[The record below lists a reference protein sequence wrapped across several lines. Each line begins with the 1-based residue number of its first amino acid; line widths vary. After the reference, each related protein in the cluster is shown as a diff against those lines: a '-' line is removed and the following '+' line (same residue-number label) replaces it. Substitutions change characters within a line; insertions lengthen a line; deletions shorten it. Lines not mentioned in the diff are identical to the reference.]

1 MSDLSPLHL
10 SWNARSSVRLQ
21 EREGWGQSR
30 DLQVFSGCTSQGYS
44 PTPSQQTPA
53 GTCRS
58 PCQGSWLVNYSLD
71 HPPGWMGS
79 QGAEYGGA
87 AARASGG
94 GLPGP
99 SPSRREA
106 DSAVMTCPPPP
117 SQLSGA
123 SSSPQPPEQPRTKS
137 WGTAPPPTSTVMI
150 AFSFKDFLKSY
161 TMRT

>member
-106 DSAVMTCPPPP
+106 DSAVMTCPPPRLP
-117 SQLSGA
+117 ANSAEPHHHHSLQ
-123 SSSPQPPEQPRTKS
+123 SSPEPKAGVLHPLLP
-137 WGTAPPPTSTVMI
+137 
-150 AFSFKDFLKSY
+150 LL
-161 TMRT
+161 